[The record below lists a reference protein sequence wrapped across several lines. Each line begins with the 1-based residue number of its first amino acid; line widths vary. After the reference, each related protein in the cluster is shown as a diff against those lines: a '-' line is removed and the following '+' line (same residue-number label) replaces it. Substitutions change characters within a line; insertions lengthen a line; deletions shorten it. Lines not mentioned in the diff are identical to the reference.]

1 MSESAVEIRPLRA
14 LGEALLRLADRARV
28 NAGVEPF
35 DETMHVFVEAMMDAF
50 ATADARGSVCVSLG
64 EVARKWGY
72 ERDADEDEVNQAI
85 REKLDELAQWQLLA
99 DAAASDTASVH
110 NQPLTLDEGPGG
122 LDSRLY
128 FTRFFAEEVRLA
140 KALWALASHQGSALS
155 LEMEALVQ
163 KLTAAFGSDALQTKA
178 VRLALENHFSVISG
192 GPGTGKT
199 TTVVLILE
207 CLLEENPNL
216 MIYLAAPT
224 GKATGRM
231 RESIEKMT
239 KGDIGHFF
247 PRMQALV
254 QASEKKDETRHVR
267 EHTIHKW
274 LVTKTASGDKPSPEN
289 PLPADVLIIDE
300 ASMVDIHLAARL
312 FEAVSSNTRVIILG
326 DKHQLAAVGPGAV
339 FAAISSTTGALAQHT
354 VELKKSRRFAEGSV
368 IARLASAI
376 NHEEGLSKAAA
387 KKAVHALFADLTT
400 REGDWQIDWDPT
412 LPVGDKNCGVSDKAK
427 AWLED
432 HFSRYADALID
443 YLHLVERTNKTEAE
457 LFEGRTALWEAFNA
471 FRPLCAQRHG
481 LQSVEGIN
489 TFADNY
495 LRARL
500 LTANLKHW
508 LNDPKRYPGLALI
521 IRQNDD
527 MLGVFNGDIALVL
540 PDGQGECR
548 AYFDAKVNLP
558 PMLLP
563 RHDIAYAMTIHQ
575 SQGSEFKHVAVFLP
589 TEAESGLATRE
600 LLYTGVTRT
609 QKSVAIFGTEA
620 VLDAATERRTERVS
634 GLADRLAALV

>member
-50 ATADARGSVCVSLG
+50 ATADARGSVCVSLW

-85 REKLDELAQWQLLA
+85 REKLGELAQWQLLA

-163 KLTAAFGSDALQTKA
+163 KLTVAFGSDALQTKA

-376 NHEEGLSKAAA
+376 NHEE
-387 KKAVHALFADLTT
+387 
-400 REGDWQIDWDPT
+400 
-412 LPVGDKNCGVSDKAK
+412 
-427 AWLED
+427 
-432 HFSRYADALID
+432 
-443 YLHLVERTNKTEAE
+443 
-457 LFEGRTALWEAFNA
+457 
-471 FRPLCAQRHG
+471 
-481 LQSVEGIN
+481 
-489 TFADNY
+489 
-495 LRARL
+495 
-500 LTANLKHW
+500 
-508 LNDPKRYPGLALI
+508 
-521 IRQNDD
+521 
-527 MLGVFNGDIALVL
+527 
-540 PDGQGECR
+540 
-548 AYFDAKVNLP
+548 
-558 PMLLP
+558 
-563 RHDIAYAMTIHQ
+563 
-575 SQGSEFKHVAVFLP
+575 
-589 TEAESGLATRE
+589 
-600 LLYTGVTRT
+600 
-609 QKSVAIFGTEA
+609 
-620 VLDAATERRTERVS
+620 
-634 GLADRLAALV
+634 